1 MFLKR
6 LDIAGFKSFAEKV
19 SIDFVPGVTAVV
31 GPNGSGKSNITDAIP
46 LGAWRT
52 VSQIASWR
60 ENGGHYFCR
69 KRIAPCCKC

>member
-31 GPNGSGKSNITDAIP
+31 GPNGSGKATLRMLYAGCLENSQPNRFVE
-46 LGAWRT
+46 GKWRT
-52 VSQIASWR
+52 LFLQEANHAVR
-60 ENGGHYFCR
+60 
-69 KRIAPCCKC
+69 